1 MVVEDFSCRT
11 ITFEE
16 YTFPGISGLAK
27 EVQRHT
33 GYGYGAVIRTHDFHN
48 GPALVDNRLWFTIFN
63 VLAPSWSWVALTRRG
78 ILHPVAL
85 SPVLDHE
92 KDVFVRIAQILR
104 IELVYAGKDESGRIT
119 SGKLHLKAPCRS
131 VGPS

>member
-33 GYGYGAVIRTHDFHN
+33 GYEYGAVIRTHDFHN
-48 GPALVDNRLWFTIFN
+48 GLLWLISGFGS
-63 VLAPSWSWVALTRRG
+63 PSSTYWP
-78 ILHPVAL
+78 LHG
-85 SPVLDHE
+85 
-92 KDVFVRIAQILR
+92 
-104 IELVYAGKDESGRIT
+104 AG
-119 SGKLHLKAPCRS
+119 LP
-131 VGPS
+131 

>member
-33 GYGYGAVIRTHDFHN
+33 GYEYGAVIRTHDFTTACF
-48 GPALVDNRLWFTIFN
+48 G
-63 VLAPSWSWVALTRRG
+63 
-78 ILHPVAL
+78 
-85 SPVLDHE
+85 
-92 KDVFVRIAQILR
+92 
-104 IELVYAGKDESGRIT
+104 
-119 SGKLHLKAPCRS
+119 
-131 VGPS
+131 